1 MLVVI
6 HLQKLIQSYKLFF
19 ISANLFPIIVLI
31 CGVYSYLL
39 IISIMVWKDS
49 IFSNDSFVLSLQTIK
64 LNNSNI
70 KLIAMDKAILKS
82 RSIGSIVNDNFATA
96 RVFKSF
102 GLDFCCGG
110 STALEDACRVAGVDV
125 DVVVEALLADNLSNI
140 GAIPFDSWP
149 TDLLIDYVLK
159 IHHRGIRTNGPRLLN
174 DIRTVARVHGD
185 AHPELLQLEELF
197 EDSLVDLENH
207 LRKEEQVLFPYC
219 YKLFEANLNNESLHQ
234 MHCGSVANPI
244 RVMLA
249 EHSDEGTRYKFIR
262 VLMKDFVAPDD
273 ACPTYRLMLQDL
285 ELFMDSLFEHI
296 HIENNILFPRFVE
309 LESCSVK

>member
-1 MLVVI
+1 
-6 HLQKLIQSYKLFF
+6 
-19 ISANLFPIIVLI
+19 
-31 CGVYSYLL
+31 
-39 IISIMVWKDS
+39 
-49 IFSNDSFVLSLQTIK
+49 
-64 LNNSNI
+64 
-70 KLIAMDKAILKS
+70 MDNTFLKR
-82 RSIGSIVNDNFATA
+82 RSVGSIVNDNFATA

-110 STALEDACRVAGVDV
+110 SAALEDACRAAGVDV
-125 DVVVEALLADNLSNI
+125 DVVIEALMSEDLSNV

-159 IHHRGIRTNGPRLLN
+159 IHHRGIRTKGPRLLN

-197 EDSLVDLENH
+197 EKSLIDLENH

-219 YKLFEANLNNESLHQ
+219 YKLYEANLRGESHQQ

-249 EHSDEGTRYKFIR
+249 EHSDEGARYKFIR
-262 VLMKDFVAPDD
+262 VMMKDFVAPEGV
-273 ACPTYRLMLQDL
+273 CPTYRLMLQDL

-309 LESCSVK
+309 LEARSVK